1 MTRQCEDLTRDM
13 LHAVT
18 TMHKKAM
25 PHITR
30 ADANVTWATMT
41 EIQLL
46 CKSRTHNMKL
56 VYHIN
61 NKSSAHGLTVADE
74 IHFLTRERQTQV
86 VKEVVLMSVY

>member
-1 MTRQCEDLTRDM
+1 MTRQCEDLTRDV

-18 TMHKKAM
+18 TTHKKAM

-30 ADANVTWATMT
+30 ADTNFMWATMT

-46 CKSRTHNMKL
+46 CESNMKL

-74 IHFLTRERQTQV
+74 IPFLTRERQTQV

>member
-1 MTRQCEDLTRDM
+1 M

-18 TMHKKAM
+18 TTHKKAM

-30 ADANVTWATMT
+30 ADTNFTWATMT

-46 CKSRTHNMKL
+46 CESRTHNMKL

-74 IHFLTRERQTQV
+74 IPFLTRERQTQV